1 MKVHVT
7 ALDGGFAGGSQTLT
21 VTTPPKTTAPS
32 ISGFA
37 VTNKVFTVGSKATA
51 VAALRH
57 PRGTVLRYTLSEPAA
72 VTVTIAREAGGR
84 KVHGKCVK
92 PSRKN
97 AKSRRCTRYLKV
109 GAIRRA
115 GTRGANK
122 LPFSGRI
129 GKTAL
134 APATYRA
141 TIVAVAAGGLRSNSR
156 TVSFRIVSR

>member
-1 MKVHVT
+1 VARVLHRRRASREYTENLLET
-7 ALDGGFAGGSQTLT
+7 ALAGAQLSAADRGLCQEIVYGVVRWQATLDW
-21 VTTPPKTTAPS
+21 
-32 ISGFA
+32 
-37 VTNKVFTVGSKATA
+37 
-51 VAALRH
+51 L
-57 PRGTVLRYTLSEPAA
+57 
-72 VTVTIAREAGGR
+72 IARKTGGR

-141 TIVAVAAGGLRSNSR
+141 TIVAVGAGGLMSNSR